1 MKFNICLIQ
10 PDGYVHA
17 LALLEAA
24 EYCEHQLRR
33 FGHESNLTKN
43 FLSHDGVN
51 IIFGAHISPASLHDL
66 KANTIIFN
74 TEQLAEDS
82 VWMNKAYKKIL
93 LNHYV
98 WDYSQS
104 NLKFIPHVNKSL
116 ISFYYEQKLN
126 RIPDQSIKEWDL
138 IFYGSINERRKK
150 ILEEL
155 TNRGLKLKTI
165 FGVYGA
171 DRDVLIGRSRAVL
184 NLHFYDAQLLQQ
196 IRIFYPLINQIPVI
210 SENYPLSSA
219 PDVYGDCIFT
229 PGDKRFTDYV
239 VRLIKSDRDFASMTV
254 AKSAKF
260 YETRENADIR
270 HSIEHAIN
278 FLSI

>member
-1 MKFNICLIQ
+1 MKFNICLIH
-10 PDGYVHA
+10 PDGYVHS

-33 FGHESNLTKN
+33 FGHESSLTKN

-51 IIFGAHISPASLHDL
+51 IIFGAHISPGLLHDL
-66 KANTIIFN
+66 KENTIIFN

-82 VWMNKAYKKIL
+82 VWMNDAYKSIIL
-93 LNHYV
+93 NNYV

-104 NLKFIPHVNKSL
+104 NLKLIPHENKSL
-116 ISFYYEQKLN
+116 FSFYYEPNLK
-126 RIPDQSIKEWDL
+126 RIPDPLIKEWDL

-155 TNRGLKLKTI
+155 NNRGIKLKTI
-165 FGVYGA
+165 FGVYGQE
-171 DRDVLIGRSRAVL
+171 RDELISRSRAVI

-196 IRIFYPLINQIPVI
+196 IRIFYPLINKIPVI
-210 SENYPLSSA
+210 SENYPHSSA
-219 PDVYGDCIFT
+219 PDIYRECIFT

-239 VRLIKSDRDFASMTV
+239 VRLMKSDQGLEGMAVS
-254 AKSAKF
+254 KIAKF
-260 YETRENADIR
+260 YETRDISDNK

-278 FLSI
+278 FLSM